1 MKKVIKK
8 TSSVS
13 SKLKTGGKIKKALN
27 GITTTTKQTTVKPN
41 KPFNQWTSE
50 EKIGYKGWLL
60 KNKGREA
67 VVTFLDSTRN
77 AVRNEIENKRLKKEA
92 DFKKLLAGNIKDKP
106 FQLWTGAEKVQH
118 KKDML
123 ASQGGKEKYISF
135 RDSITTDT
143 KKRNLEKLFQN
154 TRQQG
159 FGTDTT
165 AFKKWAIKNEKKSN
179 RNAGGSSHLEGLET
193 SKCNKRGEDKGSCS
207 DPTNVQKGQ
216 SLKDTRRNGGKISK
230 LKK

>member
-13 SKLKTGGKIKKALN
+13 SKLKTGGKIKKAQN
-27 GITTTTKQTTVKPN
+27 GIITKPN

-50 EKIGYKGWLL
+50 EKIGYKAWLQ
-60 KNKGREA
+60 KTKGREA
-67 VVTFLDSTRN
+67 VTTFLDSARVATRK
-77 AVRNEIENKRLKKEA
+77 EIEDKRNKKEQ

-106 FQLWTGAEKVQH
+106 FQLWTGAEKVKH
-118 KKDML
+118 KADML
-123 ASQGGKEKYISF
+123 ASEGGREKYTSF
-135 RDSITTDT
+135 RDSISTDT

-154 TRQQG
+154 TKFQG

-165 AFKKWAIKNEKKSN
+165 AFKKWAIKNEKKSKN
-179 RNAGGSSHLEGLET
+179 SGGSSHLEGLNISE
-193 SKCNKRGEDKGSCS
+193 CNKRGKDKGSCS
-207 DPTNVQKGQ
+207 DKTNVSKGQ